1 MFCEVSILVI
11 WIDMY
16 MYFSLILS
24 VFLTLLS
31 TLSFPHS
38 LSLYVTLCTCIF
50 RFLSIFLKPFS
61 FYFCPSL
68 LLKLY
73 FSTFSFFLSF
83 PLPPPSLS
91 PFIIHSFIN
100 EYTLSQKRTFV
111 LCKVD
116 IRIHRIQYM
125 VIWKPVYILNIHNN

>member
-73 FSTFSFFLSF
+73 FSTFYFFLSF
-83 PLPPPSLS
+83 PLPPLSLS
-91 PFIIHSFIN
+91 LP
-100 EYTLSQKRTFV
+100 LSSTP
-111 LCKVD
+111 LS
-116 IRIHRIQYM
+116 M
-125 VIWKPVYILNIHNN
+125 NIHYHKNVRSYCVKLT